1 MCDYFPNW
9 ALSFSGPGK
18 NDKGSLIMCDYFPS
32 WLLSFSGP
40 RFVLNPIR
48 MFEGSF
54 GGATLYQNPHYVSP
68 NMVSAA
74 CCPSLCEIS
83 LHHAIALAAHTWLL
97 GQGPA
102 AACCPSVCEISLH
115 HAIALSAHTWLLGQ
129 RPAAE
134 APA

>member
-1 MCDYFPNW
+1 MCDYFSNW
-9 ALSFSGPGK
+9 V
-18 NDKGSLIMCDYFPS
+18 
-32 WLLSFSGP
+32 LSFSGP

-83 LHHAIALAAHTWLL
+83 LHHTMALAAHTWLL

-102 AACCPSVCEISLH
+102 AACCPFLCEISLH
-115 HAIALSAHTWLLGQ
+115 HTMALAAHTWLLGQ
-129 RPAAE
+129 GPAA
-134 APA
+134 ACC

>member
-1 MCDYFPNW
+1 MSDYFPNW

-18 NDKGSLIMCDYFPS
+18 NDTGSLIVRDYFPN
-32 WLLSFSGP
+32 WVLSFSGP

-74 CCPSLCEIS
+74 CCRSLREIS
-83 LHHAIALAAHTWLL
+83 PHHAMALAAHTWLL
-97 GQGPA
+97 GQ
-102 AACCPSVCEISLH
+102 
-115 HAIALSAHTWLLGQ
+115 
-129 RPAAE
+129 
-134 APA
+134 